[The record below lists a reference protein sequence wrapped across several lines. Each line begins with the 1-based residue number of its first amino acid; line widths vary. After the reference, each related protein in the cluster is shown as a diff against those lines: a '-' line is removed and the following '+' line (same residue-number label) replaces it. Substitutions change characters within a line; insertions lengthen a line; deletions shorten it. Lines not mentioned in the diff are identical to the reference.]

1 MRAVMLNLYHVARY
15 QRVMPMIHLIES
27 HATEEQVSE
36 MLETL
41 ETYIKLAVD
50 IDRGVLAGG
59 GGLHA
64 DCEALLL
71 ENGSAQESIW
81 GADWV
86 PRTKKVH
93 FEALI
98 NLRPQQGNTSMAIQ
112 DEAIRARVEEIARN
126 LLEGT

>member
-1 MRAVMLNLYHVARY
+1 MVY
-15 QRVMPMIHLIES
+15 LIQS
-27 HATEEQVSE
+27 HASEQQISE

-64 DCEALLL
+64 DCEAVLL
-71 ENGSAQESIW
+71 ENGSAQEDIW

-86 PRTKKVH
+86 PRTKTVH

-98 NLRPQQGNTSMAIQ
+98 NLRPRQGNTSMTIQ
-112 DEAIRARVEEIARN
+112 DETIRAKVEEIARR
-126 LLEGT
+126 LLEGS

>member
-1 MRAVMLNLYHVARY
+1 MAY
-15 QRVMPMIHLIES
+15 LIQS
-27 HATEEQVSE
+27 HASEEQISE

-50 IDRGVLAGG
+50 IDRGVLVGG

-64 DCEALLL
+64 DCEAVLL
-71 ENGSAQESIW
+71 ENGSAQEFIW

-98 NLRPQQGNTSMAIQ
+98 NLRPQQGNTSMTIQ
-112 DEAIRARVEEIARN
+112 DETIRAKVEEIARR
-126 LLEGT
+126 LLEGS

>member
-1 MRAVMLNLYHVARY
+1 
-15 QRVMPMIHLIES
+15 MIHLIES
-27 HATEEQVSE
+27 HATEEQISE

-71 ENGSAQESIW
+71 ENGSTQESIW

-86 PRTKKVH
+86 PRTKKVY

-98 NLRPQQGNTSMAIQ
+98 NVRPHQGNTAMTIQ

-126 LLEGT
+126 LLEGP